1 MKNQNSSLESEQS
14 VPSTNPSAFPLSVN
28 NQMDHPSMLSQSS
41 QPGQS
46 MHVQSIPIQPMPI
59 GQSVQSDQPIPIQ
72 QDQPIPIQPISIQ
85 PIPNHSIPNQ
95 QDQPIQLDQPIPIQ
109 PILVQPNQSS
119 QSIGI
124 EVDDNST
131 NSVGMDIPDIP
142 SFDSLNE
149 TVNSTFSQ
157 FTESI
162 NDEDIDVEAEFN
174 ISPPIPVVKPNNEDD
189 KQKLQELLT
198 QAVSIIDSIPV

>member
-1 MKNQNSSLESEQS
+1 MENQNSSLESEQS
-14 VPSTNPSAFPLSVN
+14 IPSTNPSAFPLSVN

-46 MHVQSIPIQPMPI
+46 MHVQSIPIQPGQSIPVQSIPIQPMPI
-59 GQSVQSDQPIPIQ
+59 GQSVQSD
-72 QDQPIPIQPISIQ
+72 
-85 PIPNHSIPNQ
+85 HSIPIQ
-95 QDQPIQLDQPIPIQ
+95 QDQPIQLDQPIP
-109 PILVQPNQSS
+109 VQPNQSS

-131 NSVGMDIPDIP
+131 NSVGMDISDVP

-149 TVNSTFSQ
+149 TVNSAFSQ

-162 NDEDIDVEAEFN
+162 NNEDIDFKNNAFT
-174 ISPPIPVVKPNNEDD
+174 ITRKGGSRVVLYFSDEIKNA
-189 KQKLQELLT
+189 LLT
-198 QAVSIIDSIPV
+198 YLEEKEKN

>member
-1 MKNQNSSLESEQS
+1 M
-14 VPSTNPSAFPLSVN
+14 
-28 NQMDHPSMLSQSS
+28 
-41 QPGQS
+41 
-46 MHVQSIPIQPMPI
+46 
-59 GQSVQSDQPIPIQ
+59 
-72 QDQPIPIQPISIQ
+72 
-85 PIPNHSIPNQ
+85 
-95 QDQPIQLDQPIPIQ
+95 
-109 PILVQPNQSS
+109 QPNQSS

-162 NDEDIDVEAEFN
+162 NDEDIDVEAELNF
-174 ISPPIPVVKPNNEDD
+174 SPAIPVVKPNNEDD

>member
-1 MKNQNSSLESEQS
+1 MENQNSSLESEQS

-46 MHVQSIPIQPMPI
+46 IHGQSIPIQPGQSIHVQSIPIQPMPI
-59 GQSVQSDQPIPIQ
+59 GQSVQSD
-72 QDQPIPIQPISIQ
+72 
-85 PIPNHSIPNQ
+85 HSIPIQ
-95 QDQPIQLDQPIPIQ
+95 QDQPIQLDQPIP
-109 PILVQPNQSS
+109 VQPNQSS

-124 EVDDNST
+124 EVDNNST

-162 NDEDIDVEAEFN
+162 NDEDIDVEAELN

>member
-1 MKNQNSSLESEQS
+1 MENQNSSLESEQS

-46 MHVQSIPIQPMPI
+46 MHVQSIPIQPGQSIPVQSIPIQPMPI
-59 GQSVQSDQPIPIQ
+59 GQSVQSD
-72 QDQPIPIQPISIQ
+72 
-85 PIPNHSIPNQ
+85 HSIPIQ

-109 PILVQPNQSS
+109 PNQSS
-119 QSIGI
+119 QSMGI

>member
-1 MKNQNSSLESEQS
+1 MENQNSSLESEQS

-46 MHVQSIPIQPMPI
+46 MHVQSIPIQPGQSIHGQSIPIQPGQSMHVQSIPIQPMPI
-59 GQSVQSDQPIPIQ
+59 GQSVQSD
-72 QDQPIPIQPISIQ
+72 
-85 PIPNHSIPNQ
+85 HSIPIQ
-95 QDQPIQLDQPIPIQ
+95 QDQPIQLDQPIP
-109 PILVQPNQSS
+109 VQPNQSS

-124 EVDDNST
+124 EVDNNST

-162 NDEDIDVEAEFN
+162 NDEDIDVEAELN

>member
-1 MKNQNSSLESEQS
+1 M
-14 VPSTNPSAFPLSVN
+14 
-28 NQMDHPSMLSQSS
+28 
-41 QPGQS
+41 
-46 MHVQSIPIQPMPI
+46 
-59 GQSVQSDQPIPIQ
+59 
-72 QDQPIPIQPISIQ
+72 
-85 PIPNHSIPNQ
+85 
-95 QDQPIQLDQPIPIQ
+95 
-109 PILVQPNQSS
+109 
-119 QSIGI
+119 
-124 EVDDNST
+124 DDNST

>member
-1 MKNQNSSLESEQS
+1 MENQNSSLESEQS

-59 GQSVQSDQPIPIQ
+59 GQSVQSD
-72 QDQPIPIQPISIQ
+72 
-85 PIPNHSIPNQ
+85 HSIPIQ
-95 QDQPIQLDQPIPIQ
+95 QDQPIQLDQPIP
-109 PILVQPNQSS
+109 VQPNQSS

-124 EVDDNST
+124 EVDNNST

-162 NDEDIDVEAEFN
+162 NDEDIDVEAELN

>member
-1 MKNQNSSLESEQS
+1 MENQNSSLESEQS

-59 GQSVQSDQPIPIQ
+59 GQSVQSD
-72 QDQPIPIQPISIQ
+72 
-85 PIPNHSIPNQ
+85 HSIPIQ
-95 QDQPIQLDQPIPIQ
+95 QDQPIQLDQPIP
-109 PILVQPNQSS
+109 VQPNQSS

-124 EVDDNST
+124 EVDNNST

-162 NDEDIDVEAEFN
+162 NDEDIDVEAELN

-198 QAVSIIDSIPV
+198 QAVSIIDSIPVLFSIVFIMYREKKKLKELNSWILS

>member
-1 MKNQNSSLESEQS
+1 MENQNSSLESEQS

-46 MHVQSIPIQPMPI
+46 VQSDQSIPIQPMPIGQSMHVQSIPIQPMPI
-59 GQSVQSDQPIPIQ
+59 GQSVQSD
-72 QDQPIPIQPISIQ
+72 
-85 PIPNHSIPNQ
+85 HSIPIQ
-95 QDQPIQLDQPIPIQ
+95 QDQPIQLDQPIP
-109 PILVQPNQSS
+109 VQPNQSS

-124 EVDDNST
+124 EVDNNST

>member
-1 MKNQNSSLESEQS
+1 MENQNSSLESEQS

-46 MHVQSIPIQPMPI
+46 MHVQSIPIQPGQSMHVQSIPIQPGQSMHVQSIPIQPMPI
-59 GQSVQSDQPIPIQ
+59 GQSVQSD
-72 QDQPIPIQPISIQ
+72 
-85 PIPNHSIPNQ
+85 HSIPIQ
-95 QDQPIQLDQPIPIQ
+95 QDQPIQLDQPIP
-109 PILVQPNQSS
+109 VQPNQSS

-124 EVDDNST
+124 EVDNNST

-162 NDEDIDVEAEFN
+162 NDEDIDVEAELN

>member
-1 MKNQNSSLESEQS
+1 MENQNSSLESNQS

-46 MHVQSIPIQPMPI
+46 MHVQSIPIQPGQSMHVQSIPIQPMPI

-72 QDQPIPIQPISIQ
+72 QDQPI
-85 PIPNHSIPNQ
+85 
-95 QDQPIQLDQPIPIQ
+95 QLDQPIP
-109 PILVQPNQSS
+109 VQPNQSS

-124 EVDDNST
+124 EVDNNST

-162 NDEDIDVEAEFN
+162 NDEDIDVEAELN